1 MHRYDTPRQ
10 MKTKFSKPRCLKHFP
25 IFIAESE
32 LLFHPTTQFESI
44 STMCAEDEYEKDG
57 LLGPGSPSKD
67 HAKEHRVVVK
77 GWKRYVFPLVLTAA
91 AFAGGYAFH
100 ALSSSNVVGRS
111 ANGAVDNSVAVSGAI
126 EDGSGTTDGPSP
138 LFNASFTE
146 YLISGMKNILEM
158 NKFGQ
163 KKTYYVYDSPF
174 NLRWPD
180 SERPTWVKKIIPF
193 NKRTPYD
200 KQICFVHV
208 GKAGGSTGE
217 FIFVS
222 VKLSR

>member
-1 MHRYDTPRQ
+1 
-10 MKTKFSKPRCLKHFP
+10 
-25 IFIAESE
+25 
-32 LLFHPTTQFESI
+32 
-44 STMCAEDEYEKDG
+44 MCAEDEYEKDG
-57 LLGPGSPSKD
+57 LLGSGSPSKD
-67 HAKEHRVVVK
+67 HAKQHRVVVR
-77 GWKRYVFPLVLTAA
+77 GWRRHVFPFALTAA
-91 AFAGGYAFH
+91 AFAGGYEFH
-100 ALSSSNVVGRS
+100 AMSSSNVVRS
-111 ANGAVDNSVAVSGAI
+111 ANGVVDISESVSVAI
-126 EDGSGTTDGPSP
+126 EDGSGTSDGPSP

-146 YLISGMKNILEM
+146 YLISGMKNILET
-158 NKFGQ
+158 NKFGT

-222 VKLSR
+222 VTSLAFRPFFLHELLPQLRV